1 MKKIAIDETAGGGSS
16 ASARPDPRAELRA
29 LVRFAMLQGYYD
41 WNKSVER
48 STLAESTPL
57 ATDLKPSLHRG

>member
-1 MKKIAIDETAGGGSS
+1 MKKFTIDETAGGGSS
-16 ASARPDPRAELRA
+16 VSARPDPRAELRA

-41 WNKSVER
+41 WHKSVER

-57 ATDLKPSLHRG
+57 ATGLKRSLRRG